1 MKLKIEQEG
10 TMNEFTLINN
20 WSDVTLEKWGKL
32 VDFKKESPTEEALK
46 TIRTLS
52 DMPEQYIKALSIKDV
67 ASILSSLSDL
77 QAEERSLLQRIIKVD
92 GVELGFH
99 PNLDEI
105 TLGEYADIEH
115 LIDGGFEENIANI
128 VAILYRPVIDKDGS
142 SYTIEAYDGNYEER
156 AKAIKNMKA
165 EDVQSSLLFFW
176 TFGSALSMTMQS
188 YSMELIAKRMKSNL
202 TEISQQDGDGSE

>member
-10 TMNEFTLINN
+10 NINEFTLINN
-20 WSDVTLEKWGKL
+20 WSDVTLESWGKL

-52 DMPEQYIKALSIKDV
+52 DIPEQYIKALSIKDV
-67 ASILSSLSDL
+67 ASILSNLADI

-115 LIDGGFEENIANI
+115 LIDGGFEKNMADII
-128 VAILYRPVIDKDGS
+128 AILYRPVISKDGS

-156 AKAIKNMKA
+156 SKAIKNMKA
-165 EDVQSSLLFFW
+165 QDVQSSLLFFW
-176 TFGSALSMTMQS
+176 SFGSALSMTMQS

-202 TEISQQDGDGSE
+202 TEISQKDGDGSE

>member
-20 WSDVTLEKWGKL
+20 WSDVTLENWGKL